1 MDQLF
6 MILGW
11 GSPIGIGIFLTL
23 LGSMIYLIAKADEIS
38 KRAKHEYR
46 DKK

>member
-11 GSPIGIGIFLTL
+11 GSPIGIGIFLIL
-23 LGSMIYLIAKADEIS
+23 LGAMIYFIARADEIS
-38 KRAKHEYR
+38 KRAKHEYK